1 MLLLHKDNKVGFHS
15 QHLSYMQSVCMI
27 MLNLTCYNMY
37 CVLLAT
43 SGVYLSLKGAYLANN
58 SYVDVDD
65 IGEDESA
72 LICHTNKTDCCG
84 LNRAGEW
91 YFPNGSRVQRWSW
104 NRHYS
109 EYFYRNRDER
119 IVRLNRYG
127 NSPLERGHFY
137 CELPD
142 ANDVNKTL
150 YVNICEL
157 CNSITVE
164 SGEYAP
170 LRVNVPPPPFL
181 VYNYCLKL
189 LKQQL

>member
-1 MLLLHKDNKVGFHS
+1 MRHDYYTH
-15 QHLSYMQSVCMI
+15 
-27 MLNLTCYNMY
+27 NLTCY

-65 IGEDESA
+65 IGEDENA
-72 LICHTNKTDCCG
+72 LICHTNKTGCCHYYDD
-84 LNRAGEW
+84 RAGEW
-91 YFPNGSRVQRWSW
+91 YFPNGSSVQTRDG
-104 NRHYS
+104 NRYS
-109 EYFYRNRDER
+109 GLTEYFYRNRGES

-150 YVNICEL
+150 HVNICEL
-157 CNSITVE
+157 
-164 SGEYAP
+164 
-170 LRVNVPPPPFL
+170 
-181 VYNYCLKL
+181 
-189 LKQQL
+189 